1 MTVTNVRTELPPR
14 RELHRVLRIRD
25 GMSIT
30 VGIVIGAGILRTPGL
45 IAGYLGD
52 PWLILGLWFF
62 GGVVVAMSTL
72 VLAEM
77 AAAFPEAGGKY
88 VYARHAWGDTMGFVA
103 GWSELLVTRGFSGA
117 AKAVAIAEYIRI
129 LTGGRGS
136 VSLIALAIV
145 LSFFALHTRGLKAS
159 TVFQN
164 VTTVL
169 KIAILL
175 LIAAAGLWVGSLAG
189 FEPSPTAASG
199 PTAGLLGFALAYQS
213 ISFAYYGWEDA
224 AKMAEEVKDPGRALP
239 RILVGGSLAVMVMYL
254 LMNVAFLA
262 ALTPAEMAGSEL
274 VAADAISSVFGSA
287 AGTVVIIASLVILVS
302 SANVNFLGLPR
313 VAYGLAMNGLA
324 PRRFGMLDARST
336 PRNGLTFISIWI
348 GLLALS
354 GAFELLIRFM
364 MTVAIAV
371 DTMVLL
377 GYFKLRRAQPDLARP
392 FRMPG
397 HPWLA
402 IATIT
407 LYVTILVILV
417 ATQPALSVGAGAM
430 LAGLLLAG
438 WLTSRSRRAA
448 EAGGGPA

>member
-52 PWLILGLWFF
+52 PWVILGLWFF
-62 GGVVVAMSTL
+62 GGIVVAMSTL

-169 KIAILL
+169 KVAILL

-189 FEPSPTAASG
+189 FEPSPTTASG
-199 PTAGLLGFALAYQS
+199 PTVGLLGFALAYQS

-274 VAADAISSVFGSA
+274 VAADAIASVFGSA
-287 AGTVVIIASLVILVS
+287 AGTVVIVASLVILVS

-313 VAYGLAMNGLA
+313 VAYGLAKNGLA
-324 PRRFGMLDARST
+324 PRRFGVLDARST

-377 GYFKLRRAQPDLARP
+377 GYFKLRRSQPDLMRP

-402 IATIT
+402 VATIT
-407 LYVTILVILV
+407 LYVAILVILV
-417 ATQPALSVGAGAM
+417 ATQPALSVGAAAM
-430 LAGLLLAG
+430 IGGLLLAG
-438 WLTSRSRRAA
+438 WLTTRSRRSG
-448 EAGGGPA
+448 EADSNSP

>member
-1 MTVTNVRTELPPR
+1 MTLADARADLPPR
-14 RELHRVLRIRD
+14 YELHRVLRIRD

-72 VLAEM
+72 VLGEM

-88 VYARHAWGDTMGFVA
+88 VYARRAWGDTMGFVA

-129 LTGGRGS
+129 LLGGRGS
-136 VSLIALAIV
+136 VSLMALAIV

-159 TVFQN
+159 TLFQN
-164 VTTVL
+164 ITTVL
-169 KIAILL
+169 KILIIL
-175 LIAAAGLWVGSLAG
+175 LIAAAGLWVGDLVG
-189 FEPSPTAASG
+189 FQPAPTSASG

-224 AKMAEEVKDPGRALP
+224 AKMAEEVKDPGRSLP
-239 RILVGGSLAVMVMYL
+239 RILVGGSMAVMVLYL
-254 LMNVAFLA
+254 LMNVSFLA

-287 AGTVVIIASLVILVS
+287 AGTVVVVASLVILIS

-313 VAYGLAMNGLA
+313 VAYGLAQKGLA
-324 PRRFGMLDARST
+324 PRRFGMLDHRRT
-336 PRNGLTFISIWI
+336 PRNGLTFISLWI
-348 GLLALS
+348 GALALT

-377 GYFKLRRAQPDLARP
+377 GYFKLRRDRPDLERP
-392 FRMPG
+392 FRTPG

-402 IATIT
+402 IATVV
-407 LYVTILVILV
+407 LYVAILVILV
-417 ATQPALSVGAGAM
+417 GTQPALSVGAGAM
-430 LAGLLLAG
+430 LAGLVLAG
-438 WLTSRSRRAA
+438 WLTARRR
-448 EAGGGPA
+448 PAPTS